1 MSFAL
6 KRTLPFL
13 YTFLKRYEKYIPAST
28 QLWDKKKYILNLQI
42 ISMLNYWKHY
52 PRLKKEA
59 EIIYNLYEGG
69 DFIDVGA
76 HHGAYSFLLAPKT
89 KINDTFVQCE
99 PDPDAKKDLI
109 CNLTV
114 LKKLFDHIKI
124 EFVFDPISNE
134 NFVSKQPTD
143 YGHPV
148 YSSEN
153 KNNNSDKTIRSIKVD
168 DLVEK
173 LSLNPN
179 FIKIDVE
186 GAEYEVLQGAKNTL
200 KKYKAIIM
208 LEKHPTLISKN
219 ISFDIIDNFLNEV
232 GYKKE
237 QIVFQDDI
245 AINEIWKKK

>member
-1 MSFAL
+1 MYWHDYVRYCYINYDNNKSI
-6 KRTLPFL
+6 LPPNV
-13 YTFLKRYEKYIPAST
+13 REC
-28 QLWDKKKYILNLQI
+28 
-42 ISMLNYWKHY
+42 
-52 PRLKKEA
+52 
-59 EIIYNLYEGG
+59 
-69 DFIDVGA
+69 FIV
-76 HHGAYSFLLAPKT
+76 
-89 KINDTFVQCE
+89 KI
-99 PDPDAKKDLI
+99 
-109 CNLTV
+109 
-114 LKKLFDHIKI
+114 
-124 EFVFDPISNE
+124 VFDPINNE

-168 DLVEK
+168 DLVKK
-173 LSLNPN
+173 LNLNPN

-186 GAEYEVLQGAKNTL
+186 GAEYEVLQGAKDTL

-245 AINEIWKKK
+245 AINEIWKKKWLDAGLVNEPNAPYTSISPYRLLLAFTLFFYS